1 MSLKKNAGF
10 GNEVILITESFFLS
24 FDTDGFSSSSGGL
37 GVLSSDLESPFV
49 SETSVASDLEQSL
62 DIFSQFSLEDV
73 GSHLEIL
80 SFLVISLS
88 VEEPSGY
95 SVSFR
100 IVDNISNGIA
110 LRFSELSCSESG
122 VESED
127 LADEESE
134 SSANSLNLF

>member
-1 MSLKKNAGF
+1 M
-10 GNEVILITESFFLS
+10 
-24 FDTDGFSSSSGGL
+24 
-37 GVLSSDLESPFV
+37 LSSDLESPFV

-100 IVDNISNGIA
+100 IVDDISNGIA

-134 SSANSLNLF
+134 SSANSLNLFESEGNGSFTINVGIENTVDVLKGVFGVGDY